1 MSGAFTVRVNMG
13 AVISKAVRDIDSY
26 DAEKQKRI
34 RQVIADGTKAVRD
47 RAVQAAPKGPT
58 GKLRKGIRSSL
69 VGDGREGIVTSTAPH
84 SALVE
89 LGTGD
94 RLTYS
99 RKGRILK
106 FTWKGRVRYRKGPVN
121 TGRMKPQRFLRKAA
135 DQEWPRI
142 VRHMED
148 ALK

>member
-1 MSGAFTVRVNMG
+1 MSGIFTVRVNMG
-13 AVISKAVRDIDSY
+13 EVISRAVRDIDKY

-34 RQVIADGTKAVRD
+34 RKVIADGTKTVRD
-47 RAVQAAPKGPT
+47 RARQVAPKGPT
-58 GKLRKGIRSSL
+58 GKLRQGIKSSL

-84 SALVE
+84 SPLVE

-94 RLTYS
+94 RVTYA
-99 RKGRILK
+99 RKGWILK
-106 FTWKGRVRYRKGPVN
+106 FTWKGKVRYYKGPLN
-121 TGRMKPQRFLRKAA
+121 TGRMKPQKFLRKAA

-142 VRHMED
+142 VKNMED